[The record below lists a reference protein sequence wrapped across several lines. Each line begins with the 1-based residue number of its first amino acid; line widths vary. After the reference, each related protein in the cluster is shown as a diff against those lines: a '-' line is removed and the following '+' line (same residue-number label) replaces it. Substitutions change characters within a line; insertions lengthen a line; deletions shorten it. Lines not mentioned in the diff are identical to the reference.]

1 MRVANKTIYDTI
13 KFNLANITAQLNEA
27 NKTVASGKRITA
39 LSDDPA
45 GLTQVLNIRSTL
57 LNIEQLE
64 RNITFG
70 KSWLTASES
79 ALSSVQ
85 NLISDARALCVE
97 MATATKGAAER
108 ASAAKTIQNSIDE
121 ILSLANTEVNG
132 RYIFAGTNT
141 STAPFNEDGSYN
153 GNNNP
158 FTIKT
163 GRNATVTVGN
173 DGEAVFGT
181 IFQTLS
187 DLKDAL
193 EDNNV
198 HGIEDAMTYLEDH
211 FDHITNKISDI
222 GSKATRM
229 LIKEGILQDS
239 NLFNTERLSKIE
251 DVDITEAIIELES
264 KGVAYQAALNS
275 SAKVMELSLID
286 YL

>member
-27 NKTVASGKRITA
+27 NKTVASGKRITD

-45 GLTQVLNIRSTL
+45 GLIQVLNIRSAL
-57 LNIEQLE
+57 NNIEQLG

-70 KSWLTASES
+70 RSWLTASES

-85 NLISDARALCVE
+85 DLISDARALCVE
-97 MATATKGAAER
+97 MASATKGAAER
-108 ASAAKTIQNSIDE
+108 ASAANTIQNTINE

-141 STAPFNEDGSYN
+141 STVPFNEDGSYN

-163 GRNATVTVGN
+163 GRDATVTVGN

-211 FDHITNKISDI
+211 FDNITTKISDI

-239 NLFNTERLSKIE
+239 KLCNTERLSKIE

-264 KGVAYQAALNS
+264 IEVAYQAALAS